1 MLKWIEID
9 KKIVEGNIRSIKSV
23 LKKEKLMVVV
33 KSDGYGHNGVKIS
46 EIAED
51 MKADF
56 LGVMN
61 VYEADVLR
69 KNGIKLPLMI
79 LSPSLCEDINL
90 ILKNNVIPTADDIN
104 FLELLNRKSK
114 RMVDVNIDVDMGL
127 KRWGID
133 LKDVESFLR
142 EVKKLKNIN
151 LFSISTHIAYTPYK
165 NMVEAREKLEKFKEE
180 TDKIKKIYPS
190 LIIHAA
196 NSLVF
201 LDFPQ
206 FYFDM
211 VRIGNLIYGIYPSEI
226 YLKRPNNPV
235 KLGIKRPW
243 KFFAKII
250 SVKNV
255 KKGESFGYASE
266 IVATRDMRIATIPV
280 GYSDGLAMSPM
291 ENVYQIS
298 EGEKYWG
305 VIDGK
310 VAPFVSK
317 PAISHTLIDITDIHS
332 ADVGSVVSL
341 AIRRTAAN
349 RDIPRIYR

>member
-9 KKIVEGNIRSIKSV
+9 KKIIEGNIKSIKSV
-23 LKKEKLMVVV
+23 LKKERLMVVV
-33 KSDGYGHNGVKIS
+33 KSDGYGHNCIKIS

-51 MKADF
+51 MRADF

-61 VYEADVLR
+61 IYEADVLR
-69 KNGIKLPLMI
+69 KNGIKLPVML
-79 LSPSLCEDINL
+79 LAPSLTEDMDI

-104 FLELLNRKSK
+104 FLKLLNKKSK
-114 RMVDVNIDVDMGL
+114 RIVDVNIDVDMGL
-127 KRWGID
+127 KRWGIE
-133 LKDVESFLR
+133 LKDIEPFVK

-180 TDKIKKIYPS
+180 TDRIKKIYPS
-190 LIIHAA
+190 VIVHAA

-250 SVKNV
+250 SIKNV

-266 IVATRDMRIATIPV
+266 IVATRNMRIATIPV
-280 GYSDGLAMSPM
+280 GYSDGLATSPM
-291 ENVYQIS
+291 ENVYQIT
-298 EGEKYWG
+298 EGQKYWG
-305 VIDGK
+305 VINGK
-310 VAPFVSK
+310 IAPFVSK
-317 PAISHTLIDITDIHS
+317 PAISHTLLDITDIQE
-332 ADVGSVVSL
+332 ARLGSTVSL

-349 RDIPRIYR
+349 SDIPRIYI